1 MDGPTRQRPGPT
13 TPGAD
18 HDVCHHASVNPEPSG
33 PDLPPGWVAEDASN
47 AEVAAA
53 TVAGGWPVFPCR
65 PDKAPATPH
74 GFKDAT
80 TDLTRV
86 TAWWDRHPDHL
97 VAVPTDGLVVLDLD
111 VDPNRCTWSWWQAL
125 ADDHRW
131 PITENLVVA
140 TPSGGVHVYFAAG
153 DVRVRNSAGRLAP
166 HVDVR
171 AAGGYAIAPGTTLP
185 DGRRYEVLHLPDRLP
200 TPPGWL
206 VDMLT
211 GPRPAPQPAPPSTI
225 RPASR
230 REGTRYGL
238 AALDAEVGRVATAPV
253 GARNDTLVRA
263 AFRVGQ
269 LAAGGELD
277 PIYAAEQLE
286 LAAQRAG
293 LDQSEIDA
301 TIRSGMAAGR
311 HHPRR
316 PAA

>member
-1 MDGPTRQRPGPT
+1 MHDATRLGDQAATATG
-13 TPGAD
+13 
-18 HDVCHHASVNPEPSG
+18 
-33 PDLPPGWVAEDASN
+33 GWVAEDAGN

-65 PDKAPATPH
+65 PDKAPATRN

-80 TDLTRV
+80 TDPTQV
-86 TAWWDRHPDHL
+86 SAWWERHPDYL
-97 VAVPTDGLVVLDLD
+97 VGVPTDELVVLDLD
-111 VDPNRCTWSWWQAL
+111 VDPDRCTWSWWQTL
-125 ADDHRW
+125 ADDHGW

-153 DVRVRNSAGRLAP
+153 DVRVRCSAGKVAP

-171 AAGGYAIAPGTTLP
+171 AAGGYIIAPGTTLP

-211 GPRPAPQPAPPSTI
+211 GPRPAPPATTRPATTRPATI
-225 RPASR
+225 RPDRR
-230 REGTRYGL
+230 REGTRYGIV
-238 AALDAEVGRVATAPV
+238 ALEAEVGRVATAPV
-253 GARNDTLVRA
+253 GRRNDTLNTA

-269 LAAGGELD
+269 LVAGGELD
-277 PIYAAEQLE
+277 PIYAADQLE

-293 LDQSEIDA
+293 LDQAEIEA
-301 TIRSGMAAGR
+301 TIRSGMRAGAQR
-311 HHPRR
+311 PRR
-316 PAA
+316 SAA